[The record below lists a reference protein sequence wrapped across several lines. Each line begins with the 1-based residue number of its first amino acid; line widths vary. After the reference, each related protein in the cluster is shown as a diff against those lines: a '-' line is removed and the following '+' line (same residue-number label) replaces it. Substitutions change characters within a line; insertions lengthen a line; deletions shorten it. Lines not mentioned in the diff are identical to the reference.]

1 MDRAKCIGKNTQ
13 AVSQNTIK
21 GIIVLNTQI
30 PQLPPKNMRNF
41 TKPSIAQIRQMKQ
54 FQDNRPTCQLS
65 ENIELTQAHMEDKF
79 PIACFHI
86 GCKTDR

>member
-41 TKPSIAQIRQMKQ
+41 TKPSIAQIRQIK
-54 FQDNRPTCQLS
+54 
-65 ENIELTQAHMEDKF
+65 
-79 PIACFHI
+79 
-86 GCKTDR
+86 